1 MCQGRGD
8 TVKYTSHRQLVS
20 CKRTPLFYL
29 FTPVSVF
36 LPFFFAFFFCS
47 LFLFRSP
54 FLSNSVIILITPLS
68 FLSFSV
74 YFFLSFE
81 LRYFTYAPFFLS
93 FVDLF
98 VSFFRTALFYLRRFR
113 SSPLP
118 FILPSFLSSFVP
130 FFLSIFLNPRFIGR
144 WRCQRPQN
152 SCSAEAKLLG
162 PCVA

>member
-113 SSPLP
+113 SSPP
-118 FILPSFLSSFVP
+118 SFHSSFLS
-130 FFLSIFLNPRFIGR
+130 FFLRAVLSFDFFKPAVYWTLALSTSTKQL
-144 WRCQRPQN
+144 QR
-152 SCSAEAKLLG
+152 
-162 PCVA
+162 